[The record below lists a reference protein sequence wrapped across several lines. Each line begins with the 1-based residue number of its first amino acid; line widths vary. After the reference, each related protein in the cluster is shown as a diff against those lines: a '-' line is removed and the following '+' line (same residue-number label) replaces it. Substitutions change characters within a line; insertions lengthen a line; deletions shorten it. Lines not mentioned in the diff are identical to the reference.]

1 MLRHDYKVSG
11 GVLIRTETQPDEN
24 RILQANQEVRRNP
37 DALRNLSFAGLEL
50 RIPEIAYYALR
61 KKYPE
66 LNSPDAEIRTK
77 AWRRFLATS
86 EADEYRMRPK
96 RRARAVDP
104 VTRRRQTSRG

>member
-50 RIPEIAYYALR
+50 RIPEIAY
-61 KKYPE
+61 
-66 LNSPDAEIRTK
+66 
-77 AWRRFLATS
+77 
-86 EADEYRMRPK
+86 
-96 RRARAVDP
+96 
-104 VTRRRQTSRG
+104 